1 MERNLI
7 QEWEELN
14 KKFTMS
20 ETSSITS
27 DLHIG
32 FFNVYEKVDK
42 GNYEYDFIKQPFYYK
57 VKFIR
62 NEHRVFCI
70 PVEIEKKI
78 FN

>member
-27 DLHIG
+27 NLHTG
-32 FFNVYEKVDK
+32 FFNAYEVVDK
-42 GNYEYDFIKQPFYYK
+42 GNYEYDYIKQPFYYK
-57 VKFIR
+57 VTFIR
-62 NEHRVFCI
+62 NENRVFCI
-70 PVEIEKKI
+70 PVSIEKKA
-78 FN
+78 F

>member
-27 DLHIG
+27 DLHTG
-32 FFNVYEKVDK
+32 FFNAYEVLDK
-42 GNYEYDFIKQPFYYK
+42 GNYEYDYIKQPFYYV
-57 VKFIR
+57 VKFKR
-62 NEHRVFCI
+62 NEHKIFCI
-70 PVEIEKKI
+70 PVSIEKKM